1 MHFAPEHSWPTFGA
15 AQPPKRSRSPGPA
28 DPAAAAAGDPKR
40 RAVRRGPAPAAT
52 VLGKRRDSAADQ
64 PAADRC
70 AKRARVAGAGQLEE
84 EEEESESEDAGGP
97 FARLSVI
104 KMPLALR
111 AQAFLAD
118 PQHRDD
124 RRRDTAEPPPHRAAA
139 AAAAPANDALVL
151 YRPPIQL
158 GDSGAALVPD
168 DAMSIDE

>member
-1 MHFAPEHSWPTFGA
+1 M
-15 AQPPKRSRSPGPA
+15 
-28 DPAAAAAGDPKR
+28 
-40 RAVRRGPAPAAT
+40 AT

-70 AKRARVAGAGQLEE
+70 AKRARVAGAGGLEE

-139 AAAAPANDALVL
+139 AAPANGTLVL